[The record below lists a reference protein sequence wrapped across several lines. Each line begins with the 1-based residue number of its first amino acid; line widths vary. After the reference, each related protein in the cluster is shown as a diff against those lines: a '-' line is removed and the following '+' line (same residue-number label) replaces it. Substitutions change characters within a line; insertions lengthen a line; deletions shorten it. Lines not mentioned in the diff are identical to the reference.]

1 MKKINRAGRVLQHEY
16 LRVFAAGCIIL
27 FAILPLGTL
36 AFHVNGE
43 DLAYLAG
50 NKSFRQSVGN
60 SLIYASVSA
69 LITTGL
75 ALMAAYL
82 LNTSSIRKKNLL
94 AIILTLGMLVPTI
107 SVGLG
112 LRILFGKNGFID
124 LMTGEYPLA
133 I

>member
-1 MKKINRAGRVLQHEY
+1 MKKINRVGRVLRHEY

-36 AFHVNGE
+36 AFHVSGE

-75 ALMAAYL
+75 ALIAAYL
-82 LNTSSIRKKNLL
+82 LNTLL
-94 AIILTLGMLVPTI
+94 IGHYVDNRVCCM
-107 SVGLG
+107 
-112 LRILFGKNGFID
+112 RIKLSAMCI
-124 LMTGEYPLA
+124 LMTNPCNCSR
-133 I
+133 